1 MEVGECIGCKLGSAS
16 DASSRVHRMRVCVC
30 IGFKFASR
38 YRVHRLGSTKALQ
51 GKSAADGPEPLSGQ
65 GARGFGRSGRGAFF
79 AGCRSL
85 IRDHAWTGVPIM
97 SHGGLVGTGI
107 GVERCHGPPES
118 VSGKKSPAILE
129 GVENI
134 FRSMFIG
141 GWRTLG
147 VNYPEKVGVSVR
159 VS

>member
-1 MEVGECIGCKLGSAS
+1 MQVGWCIGCKLGSAS
-16 DASSRVHRMRVCVC
+16 DGSWRVHRMRVCVC

-51 GKSAADGPEPLSGQ
+51 GKSAAGGPEPLSGQ

-134 FRSMFIG
+134 FRPMFTDIMG
-141 GWRTLG
+141 TILW
-147 VNYPEKVGVSVR
+147 
-159 VS
+159 